1 MRTVTGGPASSLPAL
16 SRPYGYAPRAGS
28 LPPRHD
34 GARPAPPGLSH
45 PRRLE
50 DDTVRKTLIA
60 APMLMSL
67 ALAPSAS
74 ALPQDQAF
82 AQPGKHHPRPA
93 AGRAYPVAAHDGQAG
108 APKSGKTP
116 PKPKQPAVQAAAPA
130 DTPPQLQAI
139 ASCESGG
146 NPQAVDSTGTYRG
159 KYQFTTSTW
168 QAVGGSGDPAAAPEA
183 EQDRRAA
190 MLYARSGSG
199 QWPVCGQ

>member
-1 MRTVTGGPASSLPAL
+1 MTAR
-16 SRPYGYAPRAGS
+16 
-28 LPPRHD
+28 
-34 GARPAPPGLSH
+34 RPAPPGSSH
-45 PRRLE
+45 PRRQE
-50 DDTVRKTLIA
+50 DDIVRKTLIA
-60 APMLMSL
+60 APMLASL

-82 AQPGKHHPRPA
+82 AQPGKHHARPP
-93 AGRAYPVAAHDGQAG
+93 AGKAYPVAAHDGQAG

-116 PKPKQPAVQAAAPA
+116 PKPKKAAAAGPA
-130 DTPPQLQAI
+130 AGTPPQLQAI
-139 ASCESGG
+139 AACESGG

-168 QAVGGSGDPAAAPEA
+168 QGVGGSGDPAAAPEA

>member
-1 MRTVTGGPASSLPAL
+1 M
-16 SRPYGYAPRAGS
+16 
-28 LPPRHD
+28 
-34 GARPAPPGLSH
+34 
-45 PRRLE
+45 
-50 DDTVRKTLIA
+50 RKTMLA

-82 AQPGKHHPRPA
+82 AEPGKHHPRPA
-93 AGRAYPVAAHDGQAG
+93 AGQAYPVAAHHGQAG

-116 PKPKQPAVQAAAPA
+116 PRARTQAAAPIS
-130 DTPPQLQAI
+130 TPPQLQAI
-139 ASCESGG
+139 AACESGG

-159 KYQFTTSTW
+159 KYQFTTATW
-168 QAVGGSGDPAAAPEA
+168 QGVGGSGDPAAAPEA

>member
-1 MRTVTGGPASSLPAL
+1 
-16 SRPYGYAPRAGS
+16 
-28 LPPRHD
+28 
-34 GARPAPPGLSH
+34 
-45 PRRLE
+45 
-50 DDTVRKTLIA
+50 VRKTLIA

-74 ALPQDQAF
+74 ALPGDQAF
-82 AQPGKHHPRPA
+82 AQPGRHHPRPP
-93 AGRAYPVAAHDGQAG
+93 AGKAYPVAPHHGQAG
-108 APKSGKTP
+108 APKTGKTP
-116 PKPKQPAVQAAAPA
+116 HRAQAQAAAAPSS
-130 DTPPQLQAI
+130 TPPQLQAI

-168 QAVGGSGDPAAAPEA
+168 QGVGGSGDPAAAPEA